1 MLDSDFSQRGVDDNA
16 LGRTREHVRQ
26 HNLSTIL
33 TTLHREGSLGRN
45 ILTQR
50 TGLNRSTI
58 SSLVTELEALGLVE
72 EVQATSH
79 QSAGRPT
86 LVVGIRD
93 SVVAFAVAIDI
104 DSIIVSVVGL
114 SGRVLKTVRRRTPDA
129 PAARTA
135 IVMARNIISELRSDL
150 PAGTRIAGVG
160 VALPG
165 QVSVSDGV
173 VSEPAFLNWKKA
185 PFAARLSEEVKLPV
199 FVDNDARL
207 GLLAEHDFG
216 VGKPFSNIVYLVG
229 HAVGIG
235 GGVIEGGRPLRGSR
249 GFAGELGHFRLA
261 PPMTVPT
268 AGFPG
273 TLSSTIQRD
282 DLLEAL
288 GETATI
294 DDNKLEKALTSS
306 KSARVRR
313 VVENQIDRLGIA
325 IAGLVNI
332 FNPEAVL
339 LAGFLGIL
347 FEIDSE
353 RLTRAV
359 AEHVL
364 EPSWLDTH
372 ILRTQPGSDLLMIG
386 TSELPLAPL
395 LRDPSGFEFTR
406 PVSLAVVEATDA

>member
-1 MLDSDFSQRGVDDNA
+1 MLESEFSQRGVDDNF

-58 SSLVTELEALGLVE
+58 SSLVSELESLGLVE
-72 EVQATSH
+72 EVASTGQ

-93 SVVAFAVAIDI
+93 TVVAFAVAIDI

-114 SGRVLKTVRRRTPDA
+114 SGRVLKTVSRRTPDA

-135 IVMARNIISELRSDL
+135 IVMARDIISELRRDL
-150 PAGTRIAGVG
+150 PGGTRVAGVG

-165 QVSVSDGV
+165 QVSISDGV
-173 VSEPAFLNWKKA
+173 VSEPAFLNWKQA
-185 PFAARLSEEVKLPV
+185 PFAARLSEEVGLPV

-207 GLLAEHDFG
+207 GLVAEHDFG

-249 GFAGELGHFRLA
+249 GFAGELGHFRLT
-261 PPMTVPT
+261 PPMMVPT
-268 AGFPG
+268 TGFSG
-273 TLSSTIQRD
+273 TLSSSVQRD

-288 GETATI
+288 GESAI
-294 DDNKLEKALTSS
+294 FDDHKLEAALAGSTST
-306 KSARVRR
+306 KVRR
-313 VVENQIDRLGIA
+313 TVEAQIDRLGIA
-325 IAGLVNI
+325 IAGLINI

-347 FEIDSE
+347 FDLDKE
-353 RLTRAV
+353 RLSAAV
-359 AEHVL
+359 SEHVL
-364 EPSWLDTH
+364 EPSWASTQ

-406 PVSLAVVEATDA
+406 PVSLTAVEPTN

>member
-1 MLDSDFSQRGVDDNA
+1 VLESEFSQRGVEDNA

-58 SSLVTELEALGLVE
+58 SSLVSELESLGLVE
-72 EVQATSH
+72 EVAATG
-79 QSAGRPT
+79 QQGAGRPT

-93 SVVAFAVAIDI
+93 AVVAFAVAIDI

-114 SGRVLKTVRRRTPDA
+114 SGRVLKTVSRRTPDA

-135 IVMARNIISELRSDL
+135 IVMARDIISELRRDL
-150 PAGTRIAGVG
+150 PGGTRVAGVG

-173 VSEPAFLNWKKA
+173 VSEPAFLNWKQA
-185 PFAARLSEEVKLPV
+185 PFAARLSEEVNLPV
-199 FVDNDARL
+199 YVDNDARL
-207 GLLAEHDFG
+207 GLVAEHDFG

-249 GFAGELGHFRLA
+249 GFAGELGHFRLS

-268 AGFPG
+268 TGFSG
-273 TLSSTIQRD
+273 TLSATIQRD

-288 GETATI
+288 GENI
-294 DDNKLEKALTSS
+294 LFDDRKLEKALTASTSS
-306 KSARVRR
+306 RVRR
-313 VVENQIDRLGIA
+313 TVEGQIDRLGVA

-347 FEIDSE
+347 FDLDKE
-353 RLTRAV
+353 RLEAAV
-359 AEHVL
+359 SKHVL
-364 EPSWLDTH
+364 EPSWASAQ

-395 LRDPSGFEFTR
+395 LRDPSGFEFNR
-406 PVSLAVVEATDA
+406 PVALAAVEKIDE

>member
-1 MLDSDFSQRGVDDNA
+1 MLDSDFSQRGVDDNN

-58 SSLVTELEALGLVE
+58 SSLVTELESLGLVE
-72 EVQATSH
+72 EVPSTVQ
-79 QSAGRPT
+79 QGAGRPT
-86 LVVGIRD
+86 LVVGISD
-93 SVVAFAVAIDI
+93 AVVAFAVAIDI
-104 DSIIVSVVGL
+104 DSVIVSVVGL
-114 SGRVLKTVRRRTPDA
+114 SGRVLKTVKRRTPDA

-135 IVMARNIISELRSDL
+135 IVMTRDIISELRSEL
-150 PAGTRIAGVG
+150 PRGTRIAGVG

-173 VSEPAFLNWKKA
+173 VSEPAFLNWKQA
-185 PFAARLSEEVKLPV
+185 PFAARLSQEVNLPV

-207 GLLAEHDFG
+207 GLMAEHNFG
-216 VGKPFSNIVYLVG
+216 AGKPFSNIVYLVG
-229 HAVGIG
+229 HTVGIG

-261 PPMTVPT
+261 PPQTAPT
-268 AGFPG
+268 PGFSG
-273 TLSSTIQRD
+273 TLSTALQRD

-288 GETATI
+288 GETQQI
-294 DDNKLEKALTSS
+294 DDLKLEIALKESS
-306 KSARVRR
+306 SVRVRR
-313 VVENQIDRLGIA
+313 TINGQIDRLGIA

-339 LAGFLGIL
+339 LSGFLGIL
-347 FEIDSE
+347 FDIDSA
-353 RLTRAV
+353 RLVAAV
-359 AEHVL
+359 EEHVL
-364 EPSWLDTH
+364 EPSWNQTQ
-372 ILRTQPGSDLLMIG
+372 ILRTQPGTDLLMIG

-395 LRDPSGFEFTR
+395 LRDPSGFEFSR
-406 PVSLAVVEATDA
+406 PVTLAAVENSD

>member
-1 MLDSDFSQRGVDDNA
+1 MLESDFSQRGVEDNT

-33 TTLHREGSLGRN
+33 TTLHKEGSLGRN
-45 ILTQR
+45 VLTQR

-58 SSLVTELEALGLVE
+58 SSLVTELEALGLIE
-72 EVQATSH
+72 EVASTAPQG
-79 QSAGRPT
+79 AGRPT
-86 LVVGIRD
+86 LVVSIRD

-104 DSIIVSVVGL
+104 DSIVVSVVGL

-135 IVMARNIISELRSDL
+135 VVMARNIINELRAEL
-150 PAGTRIAGVG
+150 EAGTRIVGVG

-173 VSEPAFLNWKKA
+173 VSEPAFLNWKQA
-185 PFAARLSEEVKLPV
+185 PFAQRLSEEVSLPV

-235 GGVIEGGRPLRGSR
+235 GGVIEGGRPLRGTR
-249 GFAGELGHFRLA
+249 GFAGELGHFRMA
-261 PPMTVPT
+261 PPVNMPT
-268 AGFPG
+268 AGFSG
-273 TLSSTIQRD
+273 TLSTSVQRD

-288 GETATI
+288 GEITI
-294 DDNKLEKALTSS
+294 DDKKLEKALLASS
-306 KSARVRR
+306 SARVRR
-313 VVENQIDRLGIA
+313 VVETQIDRLGIA
-325 IAGLVNI
+325 VAGLINI

-347 FEIDSE
+347 QAIDPE
-353 RLTRAV
+353 RLSESVKA
-359 AEHVL
+359 HVL
-364 EPSWLDTH
+364 EQSWAQTQ

-386 TSELPLAPL
+386 ASELAFAQL
-395 LRDPSGFEFTR
+395 LRDPGSFAFSRGAN
-406 PVSLAVVEATDA
+406 LKAVESEQ